1 MRKREALRRVTRAVK
16 EYGIPVRNA
25 PLPPGFTGDI
35 DGESIT
41 LDRRKLND
49 EAALFLV
56 LHLFGHTVQWNVSP
70 PQRKVG
76 LLAVTRPNPQLL
88 ARLIGY
94 ERDALGYSI
103 QLLRECGVSGLD
115 QWLADYAECD
125 IAYLTHFYRT
135 GRKRSFRS
143 FLREGMPIMK
153 PRRIPKFT
161 PKFWGGRT
169 GDVI

>member
-16 EYGIPVRNA
+16 GYGIPVRDTR
-25 PLPPGFTGDI
+25 LPPGFTGDI

-49 EAALFLV
+49 EEALFLV
-56 LHLFGHTVQWNVSP
+56 LHLFGHTVQWNVNP
-70 PQRKVG
+70 AQRKVG
-76 LLAVTRPNPQLL
+76 MLAVSRPGPRLL
-88 ARLIGY
+88 ARLIDY

-103 QLLRECGVSGLD
+103 QLLRECGVTGLD

-125 IAYLTHFYRT
+125 IAYLTHFYTT
-135 GRKRSFRS
+135 GRKKRFHSFMRQ
-143 FLREGMPIMK
+143 GMPIMK
-153 PRRIPKFT
+153 PRRIPRFT

>member
-16 EYGIPVRNA
+16 RYGIPVRNGR
-25 PLPPGFTGDI
+25 LSPGFTGDI

-41 LDRRKLND
+41 VDRRKLSD
-49 EAALFLV
+49 EEALFLV

-70 PQRKVG
+70 AQRKIG
-76 LLAVTRPNPQLL
+76 LLAVTLPDPKLL
-88 ARLIGY
+88 ARLIAY

-103 QLLRECGVSGLD
+103 QLLRECGVTGLD
-115 QWLADYAECD
+115 QWLADYAEGD
-125 IAYLTHFYRT
+125 IAYLTYFYTT
-135 GRKRSFRS
+135 GRKKPFRS
-143 FLREGMPIMK
+143 FLRKGMPIMK
-153 PRRIPKFT
+153 ARRIPKFT

>member
-1 MRKREALRRVTRAVK
+1 MRKRDALRVVTRAV
-16 EYGIPVRNA
+16 ERYGIPVRDGRM
-25 PLPPGFTGDI
+25 PPGFTGDI
-35 DGESIT
+35 DGECIT

-49 EAALFLV
+49 EEALFLV

-70 PQRKVG
+70 AQRKIG
-76 LLAVTRPNPQLL
+76 LLTVKRPNPRLL
-88 ARLIGY
+88 ARLIAY
-94 ERDALGYSI
+94 ERYALGYSL
-103 QLLRECGVSGLD
+103 QLLRDCGIEGLD

-125 IAYLTHFYRT
+125 AAYLTHFYRT
-135 GRKRSFRS
+135 GRKKRFRS
-143 FLREGMPIMK
+143 FWRRGVPIMR